1 VPDGILWTAPT
12 KPRTHSFGLVL
23 LLLCGLGCRG
33 DKAHAP
39 AASPARASTA
49 AAPAPV
55 CIGDPVLRIA
65 VQAGEYIHAVAD
77 QGARDVVLTLCDP
90 QGRQLLRV
98 DSLTAPGVSSW
109 PAEEIHWVADAPG
122 ELWIELAVTS
132 GPRGACGLR
141 LVERRPATAADRRRV
156 SAETDLAR
164 AHALRRPRKPEPC
177 RAGIAPYESAQR
189 GFADLGLPQR
199 RAEALFGLGQ
209 LQRDCL
215 HDERAALRAFTAAE
229 PLSAGDPAFEA
240 FVRQQRGTLLYNLGD
255 LDDAITED
263 RQALALRHR
272 LGDRAGE
279 AEVAG
284 NLGAALHRRG
294 RYDEA
299 AASFDSALALW
310 KPGDDPG
317 KRAQTLLNQGQL
329 FRNLGKPDQ
338 ARERFTAALALFHQA
353 KNRSGEAV
361 ALHALG
367 LLALDGGQPAEALKR
382 LQEALEL
389 RLPGSHGRAVTLNTL
404 GAVYRQLG
412 RPDDA
417 RRSYAEALAIF
428 RSLGDVQGQADA
440 LGNLG
445 WWEAATGHA
454 AAALDD
460 FDHAYALFRRLADP
474 PDVAW
479 ALAGKA
485 WVLRRGGDLEQARK
499 LMEEALAA
507 VERHRFRQTSY
518 TTRADFLAT
527 QEDRYDFL
535 IDLLIQM
542 HAAAAALEVNERSLA
557 RSLLDGLAASGARP
571 DPGGAA
577 PELRA
582 QEKELEKEIDALAAR
597 EAGLAGLAEDADA
610 AALRRPVEAEL
621 RSRWDE
627 LDRVRAELRSRDP
640 RYAALTQPRPWKPID
655 VQRKLLDRDT
665 LLLEYR
671 LGEKR
676 SFLWAVTPDS
686 LACFVLPGRAEIEKV
701 ARPACLLS
709 ARSRSRT
716 AELSAGPQLAQLSR
730 LLLGPVARLLRGKR
744 LLVVGDGILQSVPFA
759 ALPEDSEPLVAR
771 HEIVFLPSVSVL
783 GELRREAAGRPPAP
797 KTLWVLADPDFGGG
811 IDPLPYSG
819 QEAAAVL
826 ALAPAP
832 KSLLQGR
839 EASRA
844 AVLRGDL
851 RDYRILHFATHGSFA
866 ADDPGG
872 GRLVLAQ
879 LAPDGRPERN
889 GFLYLA
895 DIYGLDL
902 RADLVV
908 LSACDSALGREVRG
922 EGVMG
927 MTRGFFYAG
936 AERVLVSLWSVDD
949 EVTVELMRRFYE
961 GMLAGGLS
969 PAAALRAAQDS
980 IRRRERWRSPYYW
993 AGFTLQGEWRGSRA
1007 RGTSAGPARSAVP
1020 GIRR

>member
-1 VPDGILWTAPT
+1 VNERLAGVL
-12 KPRTHSFGLVL
+12 RTLIHDVVRGVVL
-23 LLLCGLGCRG
+23 GGLLCTLGCRG
-33 DKAHAP
+33 EKAHAP
-39 AASPARASTA
+39 AARQPARPSSA
-49 AAPAPV
+49 ATPAPA
-55 CIGDPVLRIA
+55 CTGDPVLRIA
-65 VQAGEYIHAVAD
+65 VQTGQYIHAVAD
-77 QGARDVVLTLCDP
+77 QESSDVVLTLFGP
-90 QGRQLLRV
+90 RGLQLLKV
-98 DSLTAPGVSSW
+98 DSLTAAPAPPF
-109 PAEEIHWVADAPG
+109 PAEEVHWVADGPG
-122 ELWIELAVTS
+122 ELRIELKVSS
-132 GPRGACGLR
+132 GSRGACGLR
-141 LVERRPATAADRRRV
+141 LVEKRPATAADRRRAT
-156 SAETDLAR
+156 AEADLAR
-164 AHALRRPRKPEPC
+164 AHELRRTRKPEPC
-177 RAGIAPYESAQR
+177 RAGVAPYESAQR

-209 LQRDCL
+209 LQQECL
-215 HDERAALRAFTAAE
+215 HDDRAALRAFTAVE

-240 FVRQQRGTLLYNLGD
+240 FARQRRGTLLYNLGD
-255 LDDAITED
+255 LDGAIAED

-279 AEVAG
+279 AEAAS
-284 NLGAALHRRG
+284 NLGAALHQRG

-329 FRNLGKPDQ
+329 DRDLGKVAQ
-338 ARERFTAALALFHQA
+338 ARERFTAALALSRQA
-353 KNRSGEAV
+353 KNRTDEAI
-361 ALHALG
+361 ARHSLG
-367 LLALDGGQPAEALKR
+367 LLALDGGQPAEALR
-382 LQEALEL
+382 LLQGALEL
-389 RLPGSHGRAVTLNTL
+389 RPPGSHGKAATLNTL

-412 RPDDA
+412 RPEDA
-417 RRSYAEALAIF
+417 RRSYVEALAIF
-428 RSLGDVQGQADA
+428 RSLGEAQGQADA

-445 WWEAATGHA
+445 WWEAANGNA

-460 FDHAYALFRRLADP
+460 FDHAVGLFRRLADP
-474 PDVAW
+474 PDMAW

-485 WVLRRGGDLEQARK
+485 WVLRRGGDLEQART

-527 QEDRYDFL
+527 QQGRYDFL
-535 IDLLIQM
+535 VDLLVDM
-542 HAAAAALEVNERSLA
+542 HNAAAALEVNERSLA

-571 DPGGAA
+571 DPRGAA
-577 PELRA
+577 PELRS
-582 QEKELEKEIDALAAR
+582 QEKELEDQIDGLAAR
-597 EAGLAGLAEDADA
+597 ETVLAQDAGA
-610 AALRRPVEAEL
+610 AALLRPVEAEL

-640 RYAALTQPRPWKPID
+640 RYAALTQPWPWKAVD

-686 LACFVLPGRAEIEKV
+686 LACFVLPGRAEIEQV
-701 ARPACLLS
+701 ARQACALA
-709 ARSRSRT
+709 ARSKSRR
-716 AELSAGPQLAQLSR
+716 AELSAGPLLAQLSR
-730 LLLGPVARLLRGKR
+730 LLLGPVARLLPGKR

-759 ALPEDSEPLVAR
+759 ALPEGGEPLVAR
-771 HEIVFLPSVSVL
+771 HEIASLPSVSVL
-783 GELRREAAGRPPAP
+783 GELRRETAGRQPAP
-797 KTLWVLADPDFGGG
+797 KALWVLADPDFGGLF
-811 IDPLPYSG
+811 DRLLFSG
-819 QEAAAVL
+819 KEAAAVL
-826 ALAPAP
+826 DLAPAP
-832 KSLLQGR
+832 KRLLQGR
-839 EASRA
+839 EANRT
-844 AVLRGDL
+844 AVLSGDL
-851 RDYRILHFATHGSFA
+851 RDYRVLHFATHGSFP

-872 GRLVLAQ
+872 GRLMLAQ
-879 LAPDGRPERN
+879 LGPDGRPERN

-908 LSACDSALGREVRG
+908 LSACESALGREVRG

-936 AERVLVSLWSVDD
+936 AERVLVSLWNVDD
-949 EVTVELMRRFYE
+949 EVTVELMRRFYA

-980 IRRRERWRSPYYW
+980 IRRREHWRSPYYW

-1007 RGTSAGPARSAVP
+1007 RGTSAGPARSALP
-1020 GIRR
+1020 SIRR